1 MRKVLPFLWTV
12 FFVVGSILSVQ
23 AQKYSNEFLNI
34 GISARAQAMGNAV
47 IASTSDVTASY
58 WNPAG
63 LAAIPAEDGLQVGAM
78 HAEWFAGIGKYDYLG
93 FAIPFANGKRRLG
106 LSVIRFGIDGI
117 PNTLSLFDDEGNVN
131 YDNIVEFSAAD
142 YAVLAGIGQQ
152 TSFLGGKLALGGNLK
167 IVHRIIGSFA
177 NSWGFGLDLGARLE
191 LGAWKFGL
199 VGRDI
204 SSTFNAWT
212 VNFTEEEKTVLLNT
226 GNELP
231 AINSLE
237 VTRPQV
243 LLGASYLF
251 EKGKVSLQP
260 EVSLHV
266 TTDGQRNTLVSGDP
280 FSIDPSAGIEVGYN
294 DFVFIRTGIN
304 QFQEEQSFA
313 KGSYWSSR
321 PSIGVGLK
329 LGMFT
334 VDYAYTDLGD
344 SQNRYSHVISLLV
357 NLKPKGSGQ

>member
-1 MRKVLPFLWTV
+1 MKKVLPFFLGILWIV
-12 FFVVGSILSVQ
+12 LGMGAAQ

-58 WNPAG
+58 WNPAA
-63 LAAIPAEDGLQVGAM
+63 LAAIPVEDGLQIGAM

-93 FAIPFANGKRRLG
+93 FAIPFADGKRRLG

-142 YAVLAGIGQQ
+142 YAVLAGMGQQ
-152 TSFLGGKLALGGNLK
+152 TSFLGGKLALGGNVK
-167 IVHRIIGSFA
+167 IIHRIIGTFA
-177 NSWGFGLDLGARLE
+177 NSWGFGLDLAARLE
-191 LGAWKFGL
+191 SGPWRFGL

-226 GNELP
+226 GNDLP
-231 AINSLE
+231 DIQSLE
-237 VTRPQV
+237 VTRPQI
-243 LLGASYLF
+243 LFGAGYVF
-251 EKGKVSLQP
+251 QRGKLSLQP
-260 EVSLHV
+260 ELSLHV
-266 TTDGQRNTLVSGDP
+266 TTDGKRNTLISGKP
-280 FSIDPSAGIEVGYN
+280 FSIDPSAGVELGYN
-294 DFVFIRTGIN
+294 DFVFVRAGIN

-313 KGSYWSSR
+313 KGAYWSSR
-321 PSIGVGLK
+321 PSIGIGLK
-329 LGMFT
+329 LGIFT
-334 VDYAYTDLGD
+334 IDYAYTDLGD
-344 SQNRYSHVISLLV
+344 SQNRYSHVISLLAR
-357 NLKPKGSGQ
+357 LKPKT

>member
-1 MRKVLPFLWTV
+1 MKRVLLFLLGA
-12 FFVVGSILSVQ
+12 FFFLQGIDSLR

-47 IASTSDVTASY
+47 IASTSDVTAGY

-63 LAAIPAEDGLQVGAM
+63 LAAIPADAGLQVGAM

-93 FAIPFANGKRRLG
+93 LAIPFANGKRRLG

-142 YAVLAGIGQQ
+142 YAVLAGLGQQ
-152 TSFLGGKLALGGNLK
+152 TSWLGGNLSLGGNIK
-167 IVHRIIGSFA
+167 IVHRVIGTFA
-177 NSWGFGLDLGARLE
+177 NSWGFGLDLAARLE
-191 LGAWKFGL
+191 KGPWRLGI

-204 SSTFNAWT
+204 TSTFNAWT
-212 VNFTEEEKTVLLNT
+212 VSFTEEEKTVLLNT

-231 AINSLE
+231 DISSLE
-237 VTRPQV
+237 VSRPQL
-243 LLGASYLF
+243 LLGAGYLF
-251 EKGKVSLQP
+251 EKGKVTIQP
-260 EVSLHV
+260 EISLYV
-266 TTDGQRNTLVSGDP
+266 TTDGRRNTLVSGDP
-280 FSIDPSAGIEVGYN
+280 FSIDPSAGLELGYN
-294 DFVFIRTGIN
+294 QFVFVRAGVN
-304 QFQEEQSFA
+304 QFQQELSFD
-313 KGSYWSSR
+313 KGEFWSAR

-329 LGMFT
+329 LGIFT

-344 SQNRYSHVISLLV
+344 SQNRYSHVVSLMA
-357 NLKPKGSGQ
+357 NLKPRGGR